1 MSTIICR
8 LRFFPVGIA
17 LLLLSACGLE
27 NEQSAAAYG
36 QLLQRSIQALNEKDQ
51 FAFQG
56 MTQVVSQG
64 VTVQAGRS
72 FEGYVVGKDRLY
84 IREGLN
90 AGKTAQSSALKQ
102 PVLTFRR
109 ISDEWTPAGEPMGV
123 ISETYRQWNPVT
135 KLEELANLQKTV
147 KLDHEQPKRS
157 NEQVLR
163 IEISEKDMTTLVASG
178 LQAQFAQLSLE
189 RQLEQLRGRGVARAE
204 LGQAE
209 AELRQVLSRSEA
221 SLKEMLGS
229 LKAQGIYTLW
239 VDRTTKLP
247 RRLTTVSELSY
258 LQDGKQRTETARA
271 EYDFKDYDK
280 EHISGTI
287 GTAP

>member
-27 NEQSAAAYG
+27 NEQSAAAYE

-109 ISDEWTPAGEPMGV
+109 ISDEWAPAGEPMGV

-147 KLDHEQPKRS
+147 KLDHEQPKRA

-163 IEISEKDMTTLVASG
+163 IEISEEDMTNLVASS

-189 RQLEQLRGRGVARAE
+189 RQLEQLRGRGVAGAE

-221 SLKEMLGS
+221 SLKDMLGS

>member
-109 ISDEWTPAGEPMGV
+109 ISDEWAPAGEPMGV

-258 LQDGKQRTETARA
+258 LQDGNQRTETARA